1 MTEAKKDKPQEFKT
15 DQVSFTMER
24 KPECMV
30 EYKVKVSPEI
40 VKKARAEAIRSISKE
55 VSLPGFRKGRA
66 PDHLIAKNYPKP
78 LEERWQKAIA
88 DAAFRA
94 CQSEAHVPLL
104 SNDSQINFNI
114 DKHSVEEGAE
124 MTYTFETEPVVPE
137 IDMTKV
143 ELEEVKREEID
154 AKKLETTLHDIQM
167 FFAEWE
173 KVSGRAPKKG
183 DYAVV
188 DVDIIEQDPPQKA
201 LTNARFEVS
210 EEKMAGWM
218 YKLVVGMKVGDS
230 KEGVSEPDAD
240 ASEEQK
246 EATPPKKVRLVLRS
260 IEIPKLPEVD
270 DSLAQKLGTKDAKEM
285 KENLEKL
292 LNKQADEHQQRAY
305 REQVSSF
312 LLDHYP
318 FELPKSLL
326 AKETQF
332 RIKQLISDPS
342 FQKKMIGMTEEDR
355 KAAIKDIEVQG
366 ERAVRL
372 FYISKKIIQ
381 DENIQVS
388 PSEVHQGVKTP
399 LEAMFSDQSDLYSA
413 QEQSQEQKAI
423 AMSRLVLS
431 KAEDFII
438 SKAKVVPPKP
448 KKKAAAPKKTDA
460 KKEAKETSKK
470 EAPKK
475 DAKKVAPKKK
485 TAATKTTAKKK
496 AAPKKAA
503 PKKKS

>member
-1 MTEAKKDKPQEFKT
+1 MTEAKKDKLQEFKT

-40 VKKARAEAIRSISKE
+40 VKKARVEAIRSISKE

-78 LEERWQKAIA
+78 LEERWQKSIA

-94 CQSEAHVPLL
+94 CQSEAHIPLL

-114 DKHSVEEGAE
+114 EKHSVEEGAE
-124 MTYTFETEPVVPE
+124 MTYTFETEPVVPD
-137 IDMTKV
+137 IDMAKV

-154 AKKLETTLHDIQM
+154 AKKLESTLHDIQM

-173 KVSGRAPKKG
+173 KVSGRAAKKG
-183 DYAVV
+183 DYAVI

-240 ASEEQK
+240 ASDEQK
-246 EATPPKKVRLVLRS
+246 QATPPKKVRLTLRS
-260 IEIPKLPEVD
+260 IETPKLPEID
-270 DSLAQKLGTKDAKEM
+270 DSLAQKLGTKSAKEM

-305 REQVSSF
+305 REQVSNY
-312 LLDHYP
+312 LLEHYP

-342 FQKKMIGMTEEDR
+342 FQRKMIGMSEEDR

-381 DENIQVS
+381 DENIQIS

-413 QEQSQEQKAI
+413 KEQSQEQKAI

-448 KKKAAAPKKTDA
+448 KKKAAAPKKTAA
-460 KKEAKETSKK
+460 KKESAKEEPKKEAKK

-475 DAKKVAPKKK
+475 K
-485 TAATKTTAKKK
+485 TTATKTTAKKK